1 MGSEVIWRRL
11 GYMLSPQ
18 LDIYKHIAPLVEGE
32 CVLDIG
38 FGTGFG
44 TLQLLRY
51 TDRVTGVEVDNEAVE
66 FAKATLPGIYWQR
79 ANIARW
85 PDHMGHGGFDA
96 ALLIEVLEHIQDWQA
111 ALRNVVN
118 LLKPRGRLFISAR
131 NANADLRKNDLH
143 EREWT
148 AEEFVNALSQYF
160 EKVELYDY
168 RLETQQD
175 ISTRQTPIV
184 AVAWKG
190 SENG

>member
-18 LDIYKHIAPLVEGE
+18 LDIYKHIAPLVKG
-32 CVLDIG
+32 CAVIDIG

-51 TDRVTGVEVDNEAVE
+51 ADKVTGIETDLEAVK
-66 FAKATLPGIYWQR
+66 FAEETLPNVTW
-79 ANIARW
+79 A
-85 PDHMGHGGFDA
+85 MGDISNGTWIPAKPYDA
-96 ALLIEVLEHIQDWQA
+96 ALLIEVLEHIEDWRG
-111 ALRNVVN
+111 ALWNVVN
-118 LLKPRGRLFISAR
+118 LLKPGGRLFISAR

-148 AEEFVNALSQYF
+148 ASEFVNALSCYF
-160 EKVELYDY
+160 ETVELYDY
-168 RLETQQD
+168 QLKTLQD
-175 ISTRQTPIV
+175 ISTRQTPLV

-190 SENG
+190 LENG